1 MSISFVTEPATLTV
15 RRLNIRL
22 PDAVWQQVD
31 AIVADSK
38 AGGAKINIEATIS
51 SMLEALV
58 RQATGTAKR
67 RGRKAQAG
75 S

>member
-1 MSISFVTEPATLTV
+1 MSISFVTEPAAMTV

-22 PDAVWQQVD
+22 PDSVWQQID
-31 AIVADSK
+31 TIVADSK
-38 AGGAKINIEATIS
+38 SGGAKINIEATIA

-58 RQATGTAKR
+58 REATGERKR
-67 RGRKAQAG
+67 RGRKAQAQ

>member
-1 MSISFVTEPATLTV
+1 MSISFVTEPAAMTV

-22 PDAVWQQVD
+22 PDAVWQQID
-31 AIVADSK
+31 TIVSNSK
-38 AGGAKINIEATIS
+38 AGGAKINIEATIA

-58 RQATGTAKR
+58 REATGTTKR
-67 RGRKAQAG
+67 RGRKAQVE

>member
-1 MSISFVTEPATLTV
+1 MSISFVTEPAAMTV

-22 PDAVWQQVD
+22 PDAIWQQID
-31 AIVADSK
+31 TIVSESK
-38 AGGAKINIEATIS
+38 TGGAKINIEATIA

-58 RQATGTAKR
+58 REATGTGKR
-67 RGRKAQAG
+67 RGRKSQAQ